1 MISAGAW
8 RKSQLNT
15 ILFVLVDSSGVE
27 VSGLGSAFVLQLSK
41 AGAAFVGSAGTK
53 AEISDG
59 WYKYTA
65 TVGEADTIGPLAIK
79 ITHASII
86 QQNLEYVV
94 ETRTILAQ
102 EVTYTV
108 TNSVTTLPIDGVYV
122 AITTDVAGL
131 NIIWNGYTDSFGVL
145 RDSDG
150 NKPYLDAPGTY
161 YFWRQ
166 KSGFTFINPDT
177 EVIP

>member
-1 MISAGAW
+1 MVSAGAW
-8 RKSQLNT
+8 RKNQANT
-15 ILFVLVDSSGVE
+15 ILFVLINSSGAE
-27 VSGLGSAFVLQLSK
+27 VTGLGSGFTLELSK
-41 AGAAFVGSAGTK
+41 AGAAFAASAGTK

-65 TVGEADTIGPLAIK
+65 TTGEADTVGPLAVK
-79 ITHASII
+79 ITHASIV

-94 ETRTILAQ
+94 EQRTILAQ

-122 AITTDVAGL
+122 AITTDALGA
-131 NIIWNGYTDSFGVL
+131 NIVWNGYTDALGVL

-150 NKPYLDAPGTY
+150 AKPYLDSPGTY

-166 KSGFTFINPDT
+166 KSGFTFVNPDI
-177 EVIP
+177 EAIP